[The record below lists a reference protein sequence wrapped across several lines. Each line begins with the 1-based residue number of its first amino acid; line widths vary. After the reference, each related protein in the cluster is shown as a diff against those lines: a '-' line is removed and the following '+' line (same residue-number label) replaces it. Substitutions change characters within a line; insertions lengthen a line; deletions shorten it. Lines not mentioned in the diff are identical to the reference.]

1 MRPFLSLSGVGLTLL
16 LSACVTINVYFPA
29 SAAEKAADRI
39 IEDVWGQQP
48 PANPPAAE
56 EPQAMVR
63 PQGILLAVLDLL
75 VPAAH
80 AQQADIDISSP
91 AIKKIEASMKARH
104 NRLEEFYA
112 NGAVGLTND
121 GLVAVR
127 DAKQVPLAERR
138 TVNQLVA
145 EENSDRIA
153 LYRAIAEANGH
164 PEWESQIQQTFAS
177 RWIAKARK
185 GWWYQGSGG
194 DWKQK

>member
-63 PQGILLAVLDLL
+63 PRGMLVAVLDLV
-75 VPAAH
+75 VPVAH

-104 NRLEEFYA
+104 NRLEKYYA
-112 NGAVGLTND
+112 SGAVGLTND

-127 DAKQVPLAERR
+127 DAKQVPLAQRR

-145 EENSDRIA
+145 EENSDRKA

-164 PEWESQIQQTFAS
+164 PEWEGQIQQTFAS

-185 GWWYQGSGG
+185 GWWYQDGSGR
-194 DWKQK
+194 WKQK

>member
-1 MRPFLSLSGVGLTLL
+1 MRPFLSLSGVALTLL

-48 PANPPAAE
+48 PANPPAAD
-56 EPQAMVR
+56 EPQAMIPSRGMLV
-63 PQGILLAVLDLL
+63 AVLDLL
-75 VPAAH
+75 VPVAH

-104 NRLEEFYA
+104 NRLENFYA
-112 NGAVGLTND
+112 SGAVGLTND

-127 DAKQVPLAERR
+127 DAKQVPLAQRR

-145 EENSDRIA
+145 EENSDRKA

-185 GWWYQGSGG
+185 GWWYQDGSGG
-194 DWKQK
+194 WKQK

>member
-1 MRPFLSLSGVGLTLL
+1 MRPFLSLSGIALTLL

-48 PANPPAAE
+48 PGQPPAAE
-56 EPQAMVR
+56 EPQAGTR
-63 PQGILLAVLDLL
+63 PAGLLLGMLEVL
-75 VPAAH
+75 VPAAQ

-91 AIKKIEASMKARH
+91 AIKKIETAMKARH
-104 NRLEEFYA
+104 SRLEQFYA
-112 NGAVGLTND
+112 SGAVGLTND

-127 DAKQVPLAERR
+127 DPKQVPLAQRR

-145 EENSDRIA
+145 EENRDRKA
-153 LYRAIAEANGH
+153 LYQAIAEANGH
-164 PEWESQIQQTFAS
+164 PEWQGQIQDTFAS

-185 GWWYQGSGG
+185 GWWYQDGG
-194 DWKQK
+194 GRWKQK

>member
-63 PQGILLAVLDLL
+63 PRGMLVAVLDLV
-75 VPAAH
+75 VPVAH

-104 NRLEEFYA
+104 NRLEKYYA
-112 NGAVGLTND
+112 SGVVGLTND

-127 DAKQVPLAERR
+127 DAKQVPLAQRR

-145 EENSDRIA
+145 EENSDRKA

-164 PEWESQIQQTFAS
+164 PEWEGQIQQTFAS

-185 GWWYQGSGG
+185 GWWYQDGSGR
-194 DWKQK
+194 WKQK